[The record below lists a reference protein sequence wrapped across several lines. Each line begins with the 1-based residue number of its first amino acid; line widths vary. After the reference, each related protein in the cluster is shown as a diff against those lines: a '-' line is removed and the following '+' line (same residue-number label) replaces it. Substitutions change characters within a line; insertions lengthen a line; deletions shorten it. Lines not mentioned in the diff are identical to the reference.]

1 MMDNKT
7 EQLNIMRLCSA
18 WLHFLDHAGK
28 YAARYYMSR
37 DLELPPSEQDPA
49 THTAMVKHYGTEKN
63 LLGTIQRDLGTFPE
77 ELKAINAAQIACE
90 LPGFSERDEYL
101 AQIVMGFTMLDRHGK
116 ERRAYYRRIV
126 NKDLKTLNGG
136 GATYGAFSQPARGW
150 LQRMSEK
157 SRSSSG
163 QACASAAVILP
174 VRAGFVRLIL
184 LLIFRCCGIM
194 SSTRRNISAKLLWI
208 KN

>member
-1 MMDNKT
+1 MDDKT
-7 EQLNIMRLCSA
+7 MQLNVVRLCSV

-63 LLGTIQRDLGTFPE
+63 LLGTIQRDLDTFPE

-136 GATYGAFSQPARGW
+136 GNLWRVLSTSSRLASKNVR
-150 LQRMSEK
+150 EK
-157 SRSSSG
+157 PQLVRPSVRKRSSNFTSQSRLRPAHFIVDFSVLWYNEFNQKKHKR
-163 QACASAAVILP
+163 QATLD
-174 VRAGFVRLIL
+174 
-184 LLIFRCCGIM
+184 
-194 SSTRRNISAKLLWI
+194 
-208 KN
+208 